1 MPFFKQSKCH
11 KICSAAV
18 VFNAVISSGKYFFSA
33 LALMLF
39 AMAGYTQEND
49 SDLANVQVF
58 DATEA
63 SSLTASDVSAWL
75 DGFMPFALKAGDIA
89 GATVTVV
96 KDGEVLA
103 NRGYGYSDLA
113 TDEIVDS
120 EVTLFRPGSISK
132 LFVWT
137 SIMQLLEQGRIDLDL
152 DVNTYLD
159 FDLSTTR
166 GIVTIRHLMTH
177 TPGFQD
183 INKDLFS
190 DSGSYENADLREYL
204 VTHFPEQIYN
214 PGEIPAYSNYATSLA
229 GYIVERVSGEFFA
242 DYVENH
248 IFEPLD
254 MTKSSFR
261 QPLPE
266 MLAANMSKGYQS
278 VSKGNAQPFEI
289 IVPMPAGALSSTGD
303 DMAKFMIAY
312 LKQGEGLMLPE
323 TANQMLTTLDNQF
336 PPINGAALGF
346 YREDRNGLNIASH
359 GGDTM
364 WFHSNMSLFLDH
376 GAGLY
381 ISVNSAGGP
390 AGITIRNT
398 LFTEFSD
405 RYFPYEDDAMTPL
418 PTSMAHSELAAGIYE
433 SSRASEGNAAAFGR
447 YASQLRLSSTA
458 EGALITP
465 TIPGLDGTGE
475 PMFEVAPWVWQSKSG
490 RRFAARVNDGV
501 VTALATDPALFTFTP
516 APWYRSSAWLN
527 PSLMAALVV
536 LLLTFI
542 AWPVRAF
549 ARWRFNVSFPYQGSR
564 KLAYRLAPISALLTL
579 LYVFSWGIFITW
591 LNGSIFNLQASRSE
605 GLMMMLYVLSILPLV
620 AAFFSIYAA
629 RTVLTDKSTWFKKI
643 SAIVLVASIAIIIWF
658 SVAVGFFSFDTGY

>member
-1 MPFFKQSKCH
+1 MSFVNELKHRKF
-11 KICSAAV
+11 CSVAAV
-18 VFNAVISSGKYFFSA
+18 NAVVASGKLFITG
-33 LALMLF
+33 LALLIF
-39 AMAGYTQEND
+39 AIAGQAQEND
-49 SDLANVQVF
+49 SVIADVPVF
-58 DATEA
+58 DATET

-75 DGFMPFALKAGDIA
+75 DGFMPFALEAGDIA

-103 NRGYGYSDLA
+103 NRGYGYSDLT
-113 TDEIVDS
+113 TDEIVNP

-137 SIMQLLEQGRIDLDL
+137 SIMQLLEQGRIDLDE

-159 FDLSTTR
+159 FDLPTTR

-183 INKDLFS
+183 INKDLFR
-190 DSGSYENADLREYL
+190 DNGSFEDADLREYL
-204 VTHFPEQIYN
+204 VTHFPDQIYN

-229 GYIVERVSGEFFA
+229 GYIVERVSGEFFS

-248 IFEPLD
+248 IFEPLG

-266 MLAANMSKGYQS
+266 VLAAKMSKGYQS
-278 VSKGNAQPFEI
+278 ASDGIAQSFEI

-312 LKQGEGLMLPE
+312 LNQGEGLMLPE

-336 PPINGAALGF
+336 SPINGAALGF

-364 WFHSNMSLFLDH
+364 WFHSNLNLFLDH
-376 GAGLY
+376 GVGLY

-390 AGITIRNT
+390 AGVTIRNT

-405 RYFPYEDDAMTPL
+405 RYFPYEGEAMTPL
-418 PTSMAHSELAAGIYE
+418 PTTMEHSAIAAGVYE
-433 SSRASEGNAAAFGR
+433 SSRASEGNSSAFVR
-447 YASQLRLSSTA
+447 YISQLSISATE
-458 EGALITP
+458 EGALVTP
-465 TIPGLDGTGE
+465 TIPPLPGTGE
-475 PMFEVAPWVWQSKSG
+475 PMFEIAPWVWQSKSG

-527 PSLMAALVV
+527 PSLMAALAV

-542 AWPVRAF
+542 AWPIHAF
-549 ARWRFNVSFPYQGSR
+549 ARWRFNVSFPYQGAR

-579 LYVFSWGIFITW
+579 LYLFSWGIFMTW
-591 LNGSIFNLQASRSE
+591 MNSSVFNLQASRSE
-605 GLMMMLYVLSILPLV
+605 SLMMVLYVSSILPLM
-620 AAFFSIYAA
+620 AALLSIYAA

-643 SAIVLVASIAIIIWF
+643 SSIVLVASILIIIWF